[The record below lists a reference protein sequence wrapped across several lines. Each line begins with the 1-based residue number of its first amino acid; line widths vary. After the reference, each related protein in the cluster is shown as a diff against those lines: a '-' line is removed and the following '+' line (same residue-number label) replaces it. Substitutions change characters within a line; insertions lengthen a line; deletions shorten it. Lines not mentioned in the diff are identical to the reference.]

1 MRTSRRMRAA
11 GAWGHLLLVAVL
23 ALGVFAMHTLG
34 HPTGHADASRAPM
47 GTAAHAAATRAHP
60 TPDHGMATMAG
71 PAASPEHATAHHGD
85 TSRSHP
91 PGKGMDMTSLCL
103 AVLGSWALAGLL
115 CLALRRRAD
124 RPVPLRA
131 GTLAALRPNPRR
143 ALRTSPTCRYC
154 GSRACP
160 MGQGRQGRGVW
171 CGASQGAGA
180 AR

>member
-85 TSRSHP
+85 ASRSHP

-115 CLALRRRAD
+115 YVALRRRSD

-131 GTLAALRPNPRR
+131 RTLAALRPNPPPRPPDL
-143 ALRTSPTCRYC
+143 AHLSVLRI
-154 GSRACP
+154 
-160 MGQGRQGRGVW
+160 
-171 CGASQGAGA
+171 
-180 AR
+180 